1 MTEQTFAVAGAGS
14 RDGACDPATRV
25 TKSLLGY
32 GVIAGPAYV
41 LVSLTEAMTRD
52 GFDLTRHAWSM
63 LSNGDLGW
71 IHITTLVV
79 TGLMIIAFAAGL
91 RRSLRPG
98 RGGTWAPR
106 LVAAYGVS
114 LVAAGAF
121 RADPGLGFPVGTPE
135 GPGPVS
141 WHGLLHFASGGVGF
155 TCLVAACLVI
165 AARFSAEGRRGW
177 ARLSRVTGVVF
188 AACFLA
194 MASGSGGTPAL
205 LAFTAAVVLSCAWLA
220 AVAAHLYGRVAGR

>member
-1 MTEQTFAVAGAGS
+1 MTEQTFAAAGAGS
-14 RDGACDPATRV
+14 RDAACDPATRV

-41 LVSLTEAMTRD
+41 VVSLTEALTRD

-98 RGGTWAPR
+98 RG
-106 LVAAYGVS
+106 
-114 LVAAGAF
+114 
-121 RADPGLGFPVGTPE
+121 
-135 GPGPVS
+135 
-141 WHGLLHFASGGVGF
+141 
-155 TCLVAACLVI
+155 
-165 AARFSAEGRRGW
+165 
-177 ARLSRVTGVVF
+177 
-188 AACFLA
+188 
-194 MASGSGGTPAL
+194 
-205 LAFTAAVVLSCAWLA
+205 
-220 AVAAHLYGRVAGR
+220 